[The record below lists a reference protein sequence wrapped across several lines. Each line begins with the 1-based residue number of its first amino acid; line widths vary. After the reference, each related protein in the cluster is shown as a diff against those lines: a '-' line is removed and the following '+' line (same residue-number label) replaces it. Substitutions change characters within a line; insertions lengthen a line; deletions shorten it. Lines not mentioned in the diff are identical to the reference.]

1 MGGQV
6 ALRESDAGYRELF
19 EENPEPMWVCR
30 REDDRI
36 LAVNEAALR
45 LYGYARSEFL
55 ALGLSGLSVDPC
67 AAPASEE
74 DRERTCRQR
83 HRDGSELE
91 MKLTWRPL
99 GFQGEPA
106 HLVLARSNPAVSPGE
121 ESLRRQLA
129 ERLAQLEAA
138 QREMEAFSY
147 SISHDLR
154 APLRH
159 IDGFSRA
166 VLDDFGAAL
175 GDQGREYLTRI
186 CQATGKMAQLIDA
199 ILQFVRV
206 GRCELTRQPI
216 DLSVKAQVI
225 SLELKHNDPARQA
238 EFEIPEGIKGEA
250 DPKLTRQLL
259 EVLIGNAW
267 KFSSKVSPAHIRLGV
282 KEENGE
288 RVYFVADNGA
298 GFDMAYAGKLFTLF
312 NRLHRADEFEGSG
325 VGLAIA
331 QRIVTRH
338 GGRIWAESAPGKG
351 TTVFFTLGPAGDSR
365 PTT

>member
-30 REDDRI
+30 REDGRI

-45 LYGYARSEFL
+45 LYGYARGEFL

-67 AAPASEE
+67 FSPAGDGDVEL
-74 DRERTCRQR
+74 TCRQR
-83 HRDGSELE
+83 HRDGSKLEL
-91 MKLTWRPL
+91 KLTWRPL

-166 VLDDFGAAL
+166 VLDDFGATL

-250 DPKLTRQLL
+250 DPKLARQLL

-267 KFSSKVSPAHIRLGV
+267 KFTSKVGSARIRLGV

-351 TTVFFTLGPAGDSR
+351 TTIFFTLASSGD
-365 PTT
+365 